1 MSGHDPKDISS
12 KGKPRGG
19 FEAIKRSRKRAPTIT
34 GVSSPPVPL
43 VDPQPQVPLIDFQGL
58 PGGDQFPGYHPNNG
72 AYTVNPQI
80 PVHHHV
86 DGTLI
91 NHDQVPQWSLNSN
104 QHQAQDP
111 SYTFGQQQTQIQ
123 GNYPSN
129 IDHGIDQ
136 QPFIDLPFPVPPIEM
151 DQRFSTPVYATHS
164 NGHEISQQIPAQF
177 QHGEAPAH
185 CNQQPQMPINQ
196 NDFNGVNNKQQEYID
211 FSFQIDPIDL
221 ERLFQ
226 MRFDDNGHNISQQI
240 PAQSQL
246 EEAPAYC
253 GQQHQMPV
261 NQTNFNGVNNNQQA
275 YQRMDTTAAS
285 SFANLSAQEQEAEFQ
300 HFVQQRLALGD
311 TQMIQFKIF
320 QAWYIGR
327 QLNGIITP
335 TLAYGVIPLHP
346 ALSFNNNVP
355 IQQPMMPLN
364 NQGYMQPPNMI
375 YQNTGEELTTGFQHT
390 MGPSTT
396 FNGQAMQPNN
406 EQHLQNPQKS
416 IKPDTQTRRTSLAV
430 VSGGQSILPG
440 SSRSMARPVL
450 SITTT
455 MPAPSSS
462 TRAQASSS
470 TTRPQAPPL
479 TTTMPA
485 HSSTTRVQAPP
496 LTTTMPAASS
506 STRVQAHP
514 LTTTMPAHSSTT
526 RVQAHP
532 LTTTMPAASSSTRA
546 QASSSITRP
555 QAHQL
560 TTTMTRAQAPPS
572 NTALP
577 AVTRRNRKQQI
588 GHPEQMGNKTCA
600 TGKKTSR
607 EQETEVTPANQPMYI
622 SINRILGAAPGKYTV
637 SFSKLPEVGSYADD
651 FDNHIYHYFDAE
663 IEALDA
669 KKAESEKV
677 KVYMLRNEESLAML
691 RTVLGEMLQQFIALS
706 LDTSSDARQSLENYA
721 KTKQIRHSS
730 MKSLEFAPKS
740 QFTEEKVKVAR
751 ETEQTAQS
759 TKDDVPACA
768 THNLMCATN
777 ESDLN
782 GTTVEGSWSLFTKT
796 TFIDESTPL
805 KYAIGLE
812 IEVAKIG
819 DRYAR
824 DNLLIYERSLP
835 SNIAG
840 EPLWADV
847 LDLLKLQAAEWG
859 LTASIQDPPTPE
871 PRTVRGEKR
880 KRQQQPELHASP
892 AILASSSEASNSSSD
907 QGNSPTSNT
916 STDRTSVSPKP
927 VVGAPRLSDNSR
939 PIKRSRNGYEM
950 GLLEAGTGMRKSSP
964 LGVQARLPSSMQP
977 PMGRISQNDHMH
989 PARSPSEI
997 VRSPSTTETQNR
1009 MPVQVR
1015 AEADESSFDAPIT
1028 FYRQGVLLV
1037 NNERPYQY
1045 PISELI
1051 QPSRTFSAQSNM
1063 PPPVQ
1068 IRLSRQPTEVELA
1081 PCEDFVN
1088 SRWVRSFPAEKKSS

>member
-12 KGKPRGG
+12 KGKHRGG
-19 FEAIKRSRKRAPTIT
+19 FEAIKRSRKRAPTSS

-43 VDPQPQVPLIDFQGL
+43 VDPQPQVPLLDFQGL
-58 PGGDQFPGYHPNNG
+58 PGGDQFPDYHPNNG
-72 AYTVNPQI
+72 GSTVNQQI
-80 PVHHHV
+80 PAHHYV

-91 NHDQVPQWSLNSN
+91 NHDQVPQWPLNSN

-111 SYTFGQQQTQIQ
+111 SYTFRQQQTQIQ

-129 IDHGIDQ
+129 IDHVIAQ

-185 CNQQPQMPINQ
+185 CNQQSQMPINQ
-196 NDFNGVNNKQQEYID
+196 NNFNGVNNNQQEYID
-211 FSFQIDPIDL
+211 FSFQIAPIDL

-226 MRFDDNGHNISQQI
+226 MPFDDNGHNISQQI

-253 GQQHQMPV
+253 GQQHQPPV

-275 YQRMDTTAAS
+275 YQGMDTTAAS

-416 IKPDTQTRRTSLAV
+416 IKPDTRTRRTSLAV

-450 SITTT
+450 SIITT

-470 TTRPQAPPL
+470 TTRPQAPP
-479 TTTMPA
+479 
-485 HSSTTRVQAPP
+485 
-496 LTTTMPAASS
+496 
-506 STRVQAHP
+506 
-514 LTTTMPAHSSTT
+514 
-526 RVQAHP
+526 
-532 LTTTMPAASSSTRA
+532 
-546 QASSSITRP
+546 
-555 QAHQL
+555 L

-622 SINRILGAAPGKYTV
+622 SIDRILGAAPGKYTV

-812 IEVAKIG
+812 IEVEKIG

-840 EPLWADV
+840 EPLWADIT
-847 LDLLKLQAAEWG
+847 DLFALQAAEWG
-859 LTASIQDPPTPE
+859 ITASIQDPPTPE

-892 AILASSSEASNSSSD
+892 VILASSSEASNSSSD

-939 PIKRSRNGYEM
+939 PIKRSRNVHEM
-950 GLLEAGTGMRKSSP
+950 GLLEAGTGMRESSP

-1028 FYRQGVLLV
+1028 LYRQGVLLV

-1081 PCEDFVN
+1081 PCEEFVN